1 MKSCSGSNGSSS
13 KVDRKTVEKN
23 RRIHMKNLCFKL
35 GSLIPKEDRNT
46 KEAISQHDH
55 LDQAAT
61 YIRNLKE
68 RIEKLKQ
75 RKKHATG
82 TGLGTGTDTNGEP
95 RDGEGGREIATEELW
110 VPVVEVAYRDPVLEV
125 VLITGPRKKFMLY
138 KVIRVL
144 AEEGAEVVNASFSV
158 VGDKIFYTVH
168 CQATSSTAGVDA
180 SRISERLKVLLQG
193 RTKHNFP
200 TVATN

>member
-35 GSLIPKEDRNT
+35 GSLIPKEDKNT
-46 KEAISQHDH
+46 KDPISQHDH

-61 YIRNLKE
+61 YIRNLKA

-75 RKKHATG
+75 RKNRATG
-82 TGLGTGTDTNGEP
+82 TCTDTDGEP
-95 RDGEGGREIATEELW
+95 RDGEGGREIPTEENGL
-110 VPVVEVAYRDPVLEV
+110 PVVEVMHRDPVLEV

-138 KVIRVL
+138 KVIGSPCRRRCRSC
-144 AEEGAEVVNASFSV
+144 E
-158 VGDKIFYTVH
+158 
-168 CQATSSTAGVDA
+168 C
-180 SRISERLKVLLQG
+180 
-193 RTKHNFP
+193 
-200 TVATN
+200 

>member
-46 KEAISQHDH
+46 KDPISQHDH

-61 YIRNLKE
+61 YIRNLKA

-75 RKKHATG
+75 RKNRA
-82 TGLGTGTDTNGEP
+82 TDTDGQP
-95 RDGEGGREIATEELW
+95 RDGEGGHEIPTEEIGL
-110 VPVVEVAYRDPVLEV
+110 PVVEVTHRDPVLEV
-125 VLITGPRKKFMLY
+125 VLITGQRKKFMFY
-138 KVIRVL
+138 KVIGVL
-144 AEEGAEVVNASFSV
+144 VEEGVEVVNASFSV
-158 VGDKIFYTVH
+158 VGDRIFYTVH
-168 CQATSSTAGVDA
+168 CQATSSRGGVDA
-180 SRISERLKVLLQG
+180 SRISERLKVLIQ
-193 RTKHNFP
+193 
-200 TVATN
+200 